1 MYLSEKQI
9 FNSNPEKAEKQ
20 NPDFTGQMDMFGTSF
35 KKFETLNW
43 LSLTERFT
51 QCVSPTAFKYVND
64 QCPNYLNQVL

>member
-20 NPDFTGQMDMFGTSF
+20 NPDFTRQMDMFGTSF

-51 QCVSPTAFKYVND
+51 
-64 QCPNYLNQVL
+64 